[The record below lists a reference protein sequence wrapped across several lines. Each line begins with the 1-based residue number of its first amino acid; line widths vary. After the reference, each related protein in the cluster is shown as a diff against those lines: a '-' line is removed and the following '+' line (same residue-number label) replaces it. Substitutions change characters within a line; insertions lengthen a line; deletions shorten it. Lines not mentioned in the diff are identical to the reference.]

1 MRNAIVNLPT
11 DRSIQERRQAL
22 RAAVR
27 QLDSAELYLAAVTY
41 MDLADQSVDR
51 AVGRLRTDL
60 DALRRYLADQR
71 DGNTL

>member
-51 AVGRLRTDL
+51 AVGRLRADL